1 MGGGGGGG
9 EGGDDLSVYWEEALD
24 TNVSSVVASTASL
37 GRQYQS
43 QLVLGTSDTYLLS
56 ISLSFR

>member
-9 EGGDDLSVYWEEALD
+9 GGRSEEALD

-43 QLVLGTSDTYLLS
+43 QMVLGTSDTYLLS